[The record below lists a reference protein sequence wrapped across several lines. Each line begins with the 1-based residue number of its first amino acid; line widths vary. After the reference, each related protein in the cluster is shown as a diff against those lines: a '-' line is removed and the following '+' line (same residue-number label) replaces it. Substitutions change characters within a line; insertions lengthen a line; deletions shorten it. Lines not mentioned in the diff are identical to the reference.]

1 MNGSKIKELLWVYL
15 LASIMYGLFAL
26 LLLFP
31 VHPISLAGW
40 GMWFAATLP
49 IVLVGE
55 FVGSALFNN
64 RTGIAIE
71 SDTDHVS
78 MTRIAY
84 GVFVAIA
91 LMLTTLVVATEFDL
105 LSSAFWDRHISR
117 NW

>member
-1 MNGSKIKELLWVYL
+1 LRATKVKELLWIYV
-15 LASIMYGLFAL
+15 LASVVFGLFAL

-40 GMWFAATLP
+40 FLCFASTLP

-55 FVGSALFNN
+55 YVVSILFNN
-64 RTGIAIE
+64 RTGLAV
-71 SDTDHVS
+71 DTDSDHVS

-91 LMLTTLVVATEFDL
+91 LMLAMLVVASEFDL

>member
-1 MNGSKIKELLWVYL
+1 LARNKIKELLWVYL
-15 LASIMYGLFAL
+15 LASVVYGVFAL

-49 IVLVGE
+49 VVLIGE

-64 RTGIAIE
+64 RTGVAIDA
-71 SDTDHVS
+71 DTDHVS
-78 MTRIAY
+78 TTRIAY
-84 GVFVAIA
+84 GVFVAIL
-91 LMLTTLVVATEFDL
+91 LMVVVLFLASEFDL
-105 LSSAFWDRHISR
+105 MSSAFWDRHISR

>member
-1 MNGSKIKELLWVYL
+1 MATSRVKELLWVYL
-15 LASIMYGLFAL
+15 LANIMYGLFAL

-31 VHPISLAGW
+31 IHPISLTGW
-40 GMWFAATLP
+40 GMWFAATVP
-49 IVLVGE
+49 IVLIGE
-55 FVGSALFNN
+55 FVGSILFNN
-64 RTGIAIE
+64 RTGIAMDP
-71 SDTDHVS
+71 DTDHVS

-91 LMLTTLVVATEFDL
+91 IMLLVLFVASEFDF